1 MTNILD
7 NSPHRP
13 ADPILTVRKA
23 PHAQVWSVWAMPE
36 GTDAEEIFEGSSE
49 QEARGWIAN
58 WWSSLARRTPAKT
71 KWLRPMVINID
82 LVSH

>member
-7 NSPHRP
+7 NSPKRP

-23 PHAQVWSVWAMPE
+23 PHAQIWSVWAMPD

-49 QEARGWIAN
+49 QEARDWIATGGQ
-58 WWSSLARRTPAKT
+58 A
-71 KWLRPMVINID
+71 WLEERWRKRND
-82 LVSH
+82 